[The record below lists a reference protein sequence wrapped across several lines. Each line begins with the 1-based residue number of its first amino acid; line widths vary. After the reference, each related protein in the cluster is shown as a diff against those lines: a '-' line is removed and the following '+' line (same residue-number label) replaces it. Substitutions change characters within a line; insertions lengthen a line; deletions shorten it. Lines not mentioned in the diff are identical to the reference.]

1 MKIYIYADMEGL
13 AGVSNPRFVIK
24 GTEEYR
30 ERGRKLYT
38 DEVNACIGA
47 VFEAGAQEVV
57 VSDPHA
63 GGGHLEIDRLDPRAQ
78 YEAPA
83 FPLVMPSLDSSF
95 AGVILLAHHA
105 KAGTLNAFLDHT
117 MYSMHWFDF
126 TLNGESVGELAI
138 EAAYAGHHGVP
149 VILVSGDQAVCNEAK
164 SLPGNV
170 VTACVKHALGRNSA
184 SCMSIHRAY
193 DLIRT
198 RTCEAIAAVGQSEPF
213 RPQMPATVQLTLYRS
228 DMADELVRSSSNLE
242 RVDARTVRKKVG
254 RTQELLDNLLPYSL
268 WDVR

>member
-13 AGVSNPRFVIK
+13 AGVSNPKFVVK
-24 GTEEYR
+24 GSEEYR
-30 ERGRKLYT
+30 LRGRKLYT
-38 DEVNACIGA
+38 DEVNICVDAA
-47 VFEAGAQEVV
+47 LEAGAQEVF

-83 FPLVMPSLDSSF
+83 FPLVMPSLDGSF
-95 AGVILLAHHA
+95 SGVILLAHHA

-138 EAAYAGHHGVP
+138 EAAYAGRHGVP
-149 VILVSGDQAVCNEAK
+149 VIMVSGDRAVCSEAQ
-164 SLPGNV
+164 SLPGNIT
-170 VTACVKHALGRNSA
+170 TACVKQAIGRNA
-184 SCMSIHRAY
+184 AHCISIERAY

-198 RTCEAIAAVGQSEPF
+198 RTSEAIAAAGGAEPF
-213 RPQMPATVQLTLYRS
+213 RPAMPATVRLTLYRS
-228 DMADELVRSSSNLE
+228 DMADELQKSSSAVR
-242 RVDARTVRKKVG
+242 RVDGRTVEKTVG
-254 RTQELLDNLLPYSL
+254 SAAELLDHLLPYTL
-268 WDVR
+268 WDVQ